1 LNLGT
6 SMIAESWN
14 GINYLKSYAV
24 PRNPRTPRQQSGRR
38 RFADAVAA
46 WRALAPE
53 ERRAY
58 AREARDLPGEP
69 EAAGA
74 EPSSRGVGKKRGAR
88 APVGEAG
95 STDGGISFHGV
106 DGGLEEKRA
115 PRRVKGGD
123 AGIGSGSH
131 GGYRTRSVLDPGR

>member
-1 LNLGT
+1 
-6 SMIAESWN
+6 MIAESWN

-58 AREARDLPGEP
+58 AREARDLPVSGYNLFISRFMAEGRADERQAAR
-69 EAAGA
+69 EALLH
-74 EPSSRGVGKKRGAR
+74 
-88 APVGEAG
+88 
-95 STDGGISFHGV
+95 TD
-106 DGGLEEKRA
+106 
-115 PRRVKGGD
+115 
-123 AGIGSGSH
+123 
-131 GGYRTRSVLDPGR
+131 